1 MLAMLNG
8 DCGGGGAALT
18 MERRVGNAMIV
29 GNEITSFI
37 HEFNH
42 TAPGIPDEYTSSGMW
57 GHGGEI
63 SSATSE
69 YRRDRIRWRAW
80 IRPDTPIPTPYSR
93 QYYYFGK
100 TVKKSGV

>member
-8 DCGGGGAALT
+8 DSGGAALN

-42 TAPGIPDEYTSSGMW
+42 TAPGPCF
-57 GHGGEI
+57 
-63 SSATSE
+63 
-69 YRRDRIRWRAW
+69 RRL
-80 IRPDTPIPTPYSR
+80 PTLYL
-93 QYYYFGK
+93 Q
-100 TVKKSGV
+100 VE